1 MPKNLLRSR
10 RASSKRLRLGETM
23 EREQALKFLRAML
36 DETIQARRMA
46 ENGQTVPVI
55 KALARAKR
63 LGRESI
69 GALLGECLK
78 AKTEQADEANLPRLA
93 ELIGFAMQ
101 ALCPA
106 CRSEVGKKWK
116 EAEDV

>member
-1 MPKNLLRSR
+1 MPKNLPRWR
-10 RASSKRLRLGETM
+10 RLSSKRPRLGETM
-23 EREQALKFLRAML
+23 EREQALKSLRAML
-36 DETIQARRMA
+36 DETIQARRMV
-46 ENGQTVPVI
+46 ENGQTVPVL

-63 LGRESI
+63 LGK
-69 GALLGECLK
+69 GAIAVLLSDCLK
-78 AKTEQADEANLPRLA
+78 ATTEQADAANLSRLA

>member
-1 MPKNLLRSR
+1 M
-10 RASSKRLRLGETM
+10 G
-23 EREQALKFLRAML
+23 REQALKSLRAML
-36 DETIQARRMA
+36 DETVRAHDLTA
-46 ENGQTVPVI
+46 NGDAIPTMRSLV
-55 KALARAKR
+55 RAKR
-63 LGRESI
+63 LGKQSI
-69 GALLGECLK
+69 AALLGNCLN
-78 AKTEQADEANLPRLA
+78 ATVEQADEANLPRLA